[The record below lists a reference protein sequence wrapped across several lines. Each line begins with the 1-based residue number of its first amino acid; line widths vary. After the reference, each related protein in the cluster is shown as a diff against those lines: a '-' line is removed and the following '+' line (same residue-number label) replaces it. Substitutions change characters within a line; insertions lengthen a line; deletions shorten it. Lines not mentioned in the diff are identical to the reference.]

1 MNSHHCKWLSSFLSP
16 HPLTTEDRVS
26 PVSKHHCPPIHGS
39 LKLTRKCAVC
49 ELSRQ
54 KWKSF
59 VFLFRCQC
67 IYFYPPGFWWTES
80 VESSSC
86 CSSHEHQDEISLSEM
101 STILRTPSHWIPE
114 DISASILVF
123 MRLIPSFTFVSYQS
137 FCMMLPPQIKD
148 FMGNVCVYAVIT
160 KSSPLIKHCA
170 PI

>member
-26 PVSKHHCPPIHGS
+26 PVSKRHCPPIHGS

-123 MRLIPSFTFVSYQS
+123 MLLIPSFPFH
-137 FCMMLPPQIKD
+137 FLPELLHDVATTNKRLYGKRLCLCCYYKEFSAD
-148 FMGNVCVYAVIT
+148 
-160 KSSPLIKHCA
+160 
-170 PI
+170 